1 MKRVLII
8 GGSLIPVVLI
18 FGVITL
24 RVVGFEPRDRDAGF
38 WIKGALVTTP
48 VTDWS
53 FTEQVQEIYVE
64 TRTWYFIPH
73 SINTYCATYSGELYL
88 FSAYYQGGEFPYG
101 RLWNQNVLRDPRVR
115 LKIGNQLFD
124 REVSFVTNAAEKE
137 ATFQRFVEK
146 YTEWTS
152 PGIENV
158 HIFRVLPG

>member
-1 MKRVLII
+1 MKKVLII
-8 GGSLIPVVLI
+8 GGSCIPVVLLL
-18 FGVITL
+18 GLITL

-38 WIKGALVTTP
+38 WINGTLVTTP
-48 VTDWS
+48 VIDWS

-64 TRTWYFIPH
+64 TRTWYLIPH
-73 SINTYCATYSGELYL
+73 SVNTYCATHDGELYL

-115 LKIGNQLFD
+115 LKIGDQLFE
-124 REVSFVTNAAEKE
+124 REVSFVTNATEKE
-137 ATFQRFVEK
+137 AVFQNFVKK
-146 YTEWTS
+146 YSEWTS